1 RYDLSVLPLTYRGG
15 SRSHNNVQTPKTALH
30 TMQGKTFSVAFR
42 GAVQLLPS
50 SHGQCGGGVQG
61 LPFPRGELPPPGK
74 NHVHDGLYGGSEDA
88 VPQVQIHK
96 RRRTQGGDFDV
107 SEVPLLGI

>member
-1 RYDLSVLPLTYRGG
+1 PISEQCSSAK
-15 SRSHNNVQTPKTALH
+15 SRLQSAE
-30 TMQGKTFSVAFR
+30 GKAFSVAFR
-42 GAVQLLPS
+42 GAVELPAAA
-50 SHGQCGGGVQG
+50 HGKCRGGGAG